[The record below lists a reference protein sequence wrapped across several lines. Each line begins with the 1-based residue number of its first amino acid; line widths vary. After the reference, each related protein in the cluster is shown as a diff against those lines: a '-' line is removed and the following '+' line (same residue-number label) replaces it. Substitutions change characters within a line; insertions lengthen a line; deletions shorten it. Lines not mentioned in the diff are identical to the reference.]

1 MAFSVFVS
9 IINIVLGGG
18 ASDGLSQSGCNAV
31 TASCYSAGGTTF
43 GAVTAGAA
51 MPAATAACSKA
62 QGACMK
68 LCIFAGFIPF
78 LILIVLS
85 KLRHGNTEYID
96 LNHSFALL
104 EDSELKTF

>member
-1 MAFSVFVS
+1 MAFSVFIS
-9 IINIVLGGG
+9 IINIVLRGG
-18 ASDGLSQSGCNAV
+18 ASYGLCQSGCNAV

-43 GAVTAGAA
+43 
-51 MPAATAACSKA
+51 ACSKA

-104 EDSELKTF
+104 EDSELKRF